1 MAEGAVTAPPRLAR
15 LDEVID
21 TRDQTSEDVSAE
33 ECVVARFEA
42 DGELVIKVTGEH
54 AGSFGRHRLASVP
67 SPDAIAEPT
76 SLVASGGR
84 RNVSGVPTLLDL
96 SEQARAVI
104 AAEREAV
111 TLRVADLR
119 RQSESIHA
127 VAEQID
133 RDLASAERLLR
144 RMDEVLGL
152 APQLAIEDLGG
163 ELRGHR
169 LREVAVEVLRQT
181 RGVGVVI
188 HYTEWFEL
196 VVREGVQIGG
206 KNPTATFLTQIAKAP
221 QVEPVTTLQ
230 PWSPPAYTGAPAIP
244 IKT

>member
-1 MAEGAVTAPPRLAR
+1 MRR
-15 LDEVID
+15 
-21 TRDQTSEDVSAE
+21 SAE
-33 ECVVARFEA
+33 
-42 DGELVIKVTGEH
+42 
-54 AGSFGRHRLASVP
+54 P
-67 SPDAIAEPT
+67 S

-84 RNVSGVPTLLDL
+84 RNVWGVPTLLDL
-96 SEQARAVI
+96 SEEARSVI

-111 TLRVADLR
+111 ALRVADLR
-119 RQSESIHA
+119 RQSESMRA
-127 VAEQID
+127 VVEQVD

-163 ELRGHR
+163 ELRGQR
-169 LREVAVEVLRQT
+169 LREVAVEVLRQR

-206 KNPTATFLTQIAKAP
+206 KNPTATFLTQISKAP
-221 QVEPVTTLQ
+221 QVESVRPRSGLYRLR
-230 PWSPPAYTGAPAIP
+230 AA
-244 IKT
+244 